1 MVIFVVIGDGT
12 GSFKTVNLE
21 VFKLKKEKLFVL
33 ISITWYT
40 DTLIPEV
47 SYEPNFVGTRN
58 LNLEIFKILR
68 KKVFK
73 PGFLNLLSY
82 ISKILTHDVK
92 LP

>member
-1 MVIFVVIGDGT
+1 M
-12 GSFKTVNLE
+12 NLE

-47 SYEPNFVGTRN
+47 SYKPNFVGIRN

-82 ISKILTHDVK
+82 ISKILTHGVK

>member
-1 MVIFVVIGDGT
+1 MFVVIGDGT
-12 GSFKTVNLE
+12 GSLKTVNLE
-21 VFKLKKEKLFVL
+21 VFKLKKEKLFFL

-47 SYEPNFVGTRN
+47 SYEPDCVGTRN

-68 KKVFK
+68 KTAFK

-82 ISKILTHDVK
+82 ISKNLKHDVK